1 MDTLDK
7 IKELANGILDNSIS
21 IQEQDEELAYS
32 GILDDMDKE
41 QEDYN
46 EGYNDGYKAAMQD
59 ILYRIE
65 QHLK

>member
-1 MDTLDK
+1 MDILDK

-21 IQEQDEELAYS
+21 IQEQDAELAYS

-46 EGYNDGYKAAMQD
+46 EGYEDGYKAAMQD
-59 ILYRIE
+59 ILYRIK
-65 QHLK
+65 QH